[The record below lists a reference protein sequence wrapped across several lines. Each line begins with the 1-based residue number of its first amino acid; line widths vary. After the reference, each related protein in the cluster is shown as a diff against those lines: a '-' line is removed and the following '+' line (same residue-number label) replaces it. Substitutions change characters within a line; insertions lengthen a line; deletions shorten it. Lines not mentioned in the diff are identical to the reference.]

1 MDNKAHLRNLK
12 NGYWYMYATE
22 NKKNSEMKSVGILV
36 TLIIL
41 LKENAKKQ
49 SIVFGKVMM

>member
-1 MDNKAHLRNLK
+1 
-12 NGYWYMYATE
+12 MYATE

-49 SIVFGKVMM
+49 SIVFGKVMMWAL